1 MLTSKH
7 PVPQV
12 SAFNRFRPFWNHT
25 SHLHDSA
32 HKGAAIFTPLM
43 FWARAFSARCP
54 NMWLTWSS
62 GTYNN
67 IHMLL
72 YVLLYEYIVCVYKNK
87 KYMHTRLYVYIYIC
101 TYTLFHFP
109 YIFPKKQIQANS
121 PAALPPDLISQGREA
136 LPSLWPWYT
145 QAGRDG
151 PNGNVKTRKSPK
163 ESEARLSVGL
173 GFD

>member
-87 KYMHTRLYVYIYIC
+87 KYMHTRLYVYIYMHI
-101 TYTLFHFP
+101 YSFP
-109 YIFPKKQIQANS
+109 FSIHLSQKTDPSKQPCS
-121 PAALPPDLISQGREA
+121 FTPRPDLAR
-136 LPSLWPWYT
+136 PWS
-145 QAGRDG
+145 
-151 PNGNVKTRKSPK
+151 SPK
-163 ESEARLSVGL
+163 FVALIHPGRQGWPKWKRQNQEKSERIRS
-173 GFD
+173 